1 MEKPKLWTKDFVII
15 TFLNL
20 ITFLNFYL
28 LIVII
33 SGYAISRFDSSP
45 GEAGFSASIFVIGTI
60 IIRLFAGK
68 WIVRIGHKK
77 TLSAGIILCLLMSLI
92 YLVVNSIYLLN
103 AVRFLHG
110 VAFGIATTATGTI
123 VASIIPKGRSGEG
136 IAYFG
141 MSITLATAIG
151 PFLGM
156 FLNQLGGYNMVFIAN
171 AMATAVGVVF
181 LRLLSFS
188 VIELT
193 KGQLQEVS
201 GFKFNQFLLIFLHKL
216 LP

>member
-1 MEKPKLWTKDFVII
+1 M
-15 TFLNL
+15 
-20 ITFLNFYL
+20 
-28 LIVII
+28 II

-136 IAYFG
+136 IAYLND
-141 MSITLATAIG
+141 ITWQLLSVI
-151 PFLGM
+151 FGM
-156 FLNQLGGYNMVFIAN
+156 FLNQRWLYGFIAN
-171 AMATAVGVVF
+171 
-181 LRLLSFS
+181 R
-188 VIELT
+188 
-193 KGQLQEVS
+193 
-201 GFKFNQFLLIFLHKL
+201 
-216 LP
+216 